1 MTPMDLPVPLQGW
14 MDSKLSIAG
23 GHWGFWALQPTQKFQ
38 QVPQYWKKIR
48 QILQYLTPSQKSV
61 MPKPLLS
68 MLSAN
73 NIEVTI
79 KDLLM
84 NVQLDNF
91 QFHLA
96 SEIIGN
102 WKRFGK
108 RWQTRRIIFDTI
120 ENVKNR
126 IPQVRRMLQ

>member
-1 MTPMDLPVPLQGW
+1 
-14 MDSKLSIAG
+14 
-23 GHWGFWALQPTQKFQ
+23 
-38 QVPQYWKKIR
+38 
-48 QILQYLTPSQKSV
+48 
-61 MPKPLLS
+61 

-79 KDLLM
+79 KDLL

-108 RWQTRRIIFDTI
+108 RRQTRRIIFDTI